1 MKKIVGLLTAVLLTI
16 ILAACGSEKSTEKND
31 EDKTLTFG
39 ATAGP
44 YSDMLKQ
51 AIIPGLEEKGYTVKV
66 IEFSDYIQPNNALN
80 SGEVDANLFQ
90 HTIYLEN
97 FAEENKMDLS
107 SLIIVPTAPLG
118 LFSNK
123 FKSVEEIKDGAQI
136 TIPNDPVNAART
148 LGVLVDQGLI
158 EVDDSVEPLKIS
170 EKDITSNPK
179 NLKVL
184 PLEAGQL
191 PRSIESTDVAA
202 VPGNFALAAKLDLL
216 DAIALENMPDQFR
229 NVVAVKTENK
239 DKAFAKDIVEVIESE
254 AFEKIIDESF
264 KGFGKPEWMTK
275 R

>member
-1 MKKIVGLLTAVLLTI
+1 MKKIILALLTLAVVAVLG
-16 ILAACGSEKSTEKND
+16 ACGDAKTEKAD
-31 EDKTLTFG
+31 DDKTLTFG

-44 YSDMLKQ
+44 YSDMLKE
-51 AIIPGLEEKGYTVKV
+51 AIVPELEKKGYKVKV
-66 IEFSDYIQPNNALN
+66 TEFSDYIQPNNALN

-97 FAEENKMDLS
+97 FAKENKMDLS
-107 SLIIVPTAPLG
+107 ALIIVPTAPLG
-118 LFSNK
+118 LYSNK
-123 FKSVEEIKDGAQI
+123 FASIEEITDGAQI

-158 EVDDSVEPLKIS
+158 EVDESVEALKIS

-191 PRSIESTDVAA
+191 PRSIESTDIAA

-216 DAIALENMPDQFR
+216 DAIALENAPDQFR

-239 DKAFAKDIVEVIESE
+239 DKQFAKDIIEIIE
-254 AFEKIIDESF
+254 APAFEKIIDDKF
-264 KGFGKPEWMTK
+264 KGFSKPEWMK
-275 R
+275 